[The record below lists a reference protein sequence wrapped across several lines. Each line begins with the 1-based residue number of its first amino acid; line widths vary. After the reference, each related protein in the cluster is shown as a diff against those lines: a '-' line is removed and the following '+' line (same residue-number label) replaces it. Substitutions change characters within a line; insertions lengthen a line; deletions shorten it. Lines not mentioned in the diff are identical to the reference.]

1 MTQVNVL
8 EAKNELS
15 RLIRL
20 LETKQED
27 NIIIARNGIP
37 VVQMVLYPYS
47 EQKTKIGTAK
57 GKFTCP
63 DDIHLYDD
71 EVISTFGGEL

>member
-20 LETKQED
+20 LESREED
-27 NIIIARNGIP
+27 HIIIARNGVP
-37 VVQMVLYPYS
+37 VVQMVLYPQENRKS
-47 EQKTKIGTAK
+47 KIGTAK
-57 GKFTCP
+57 GKIHCP
-63 DDIHLYDD
+63 EDIHLLDD
-71 EVISTFGGEL
+71 EVLSMFGGEL

>member
-20 LETKQED
+20 LESGQED
-27 NIIIARNGIP
+27 NIVIARNGKP
-37 VVQMVLYPYS
+37 VVQMILYPKKKNRS
-47 EQKTKIGTAK
+47 VIGAAK
-57 GKFTCP
+57 GKFNCP
-63 DDIHLYDD
+63 ADPAQYDK
-71 EVISTFGGEL
+71 EISELFGV

>member
-20 LETKQED
+20 LETKEED
-27 NIIIARNGIP
+27 HIIIARNGVP
-37 VVQMVLYPYS
+37 VVQMVLYP
-47 EQKTKIGTAK
+47 QPPGKPRIGTAK
-57 GKFTCP
+57 GKIRYP

-71 EVISTFGGEL
+71 EVAELFGGEL